1 MYKLQTTAVEKKLNH
16 RKTSMISG
24 RKFFLTSIVAHLL
37 FVRTCIFILCRQIQM
52 QALAQLQLQEQEGFK
67 TLDPVQQQHLNLQIL
82 QSHPLLLHQVQQ
94 LQQAQQLQV
103 SQGQPQATIPVQP
116 ISQHVHS
123 QQ

>member
-1 MYKLQTTAVEKKLNH
+1 
-16 RKTSMISG
+16 
-24 RKFFLTSIVAHLL
+24 
-37 FVRTCIFILCRQIQM
+37 M